1 MPEWLTT
8 VWAFKGGSALFEAA
22 AAATPP
28 AAVPLEDAA
37 RRLGA
42 AFAMGCVSAVT
53 YRLTMRNKGA
63 GDPFLATLVLLSVL
77 VALVTVVIN
86 DQLARA
92 FSLVGALAIVR
103 FRTVVEDTRDT
114 AFVIYSVV
122 MGMAAG
128 LDSLY
133 VPLLV
138 MPVVLAVA
146 WFFRPKEKVVEE
158 KRREGRLVLRLAA
171 VRPPEEPVRLAL
183 EKHLG
188 GGRLIG
194 LGTARGGAAL
204 DVTYAVALPAPEA
217 AVALLAEL
225 SRIEGVQSVELK
237 EE

>member
-1 MPEWLTT
+1 MTS
-8 VWAFKGGSALFEAA
+8 VWANKDLVELTSAL
-22 AAATPP
+22 TQQQPP
-28 AAVPLEDAA
+28 VSLKESAV
-37 RRLGA
+37 RLGV
-42 AFAMGCVSAVT
+42 AFAMGCVAALT
-53 YRLTMRNKGA
+53 YRLTMRNKGG
-63 GDPFLATLVLLSVL
+63 GDPFLATLVLLALL

-86 DQLARA
+86 DNLARA

-122 MGMAAG
+122 MGMASG
-128 LDSLY
+128 LGSYSSAMLAMPA
-133 VPLLV
+133 VLLI
-138 MPVVLAVA
+138 A
-146 WFFRPKEKVVEE
+146 WYFRPRDKVVEE
-158 KRREGRLVLRLAA
+158 RRGGRLVLRLAA
-171 VRPPEEPVRLAL
+171 VRPPDEPVRQAI

-194 LGTARGGAAL
+194 LGTARGGSAM
-204 DVTYAVALPAPEA
+204 DVTYAVALPGPEV

>member
-1 MPEWLTT
+1 MTS
-8 VWAFKGGSALFEAA
+8 VWAIQSFLDLFQGPAGTA
-22 AAATPP
+22 VTP
-28 AAVPLEDAA
+28 ADAA
-37 RRLGA
+37 KRLGA
-42 AFAMGCVSAVT
+42 AFAMGCVAALT
-53 YRLTMRNKGA
+53 YRLTMRDKGA
-63 GDPFLATLVLLSVL
+63 GNSFLATLVLLSLL

-86 DQLARA
+86 DNAARA
-92 FSLVGALAIVR
+92 FTLVGALAIVR

-114 AFVIYSVV
+114 AFVIYAVV

-128 LDSLY
+128 LDAAHAAMMAM
-133 VPLLV
+133 PL
-138 MPVVLAVA
+138 VLLVA
-146 WFFRPKEKVVEE
+146 WFFRPPAKVVED
-158 KRREGRLVLRLAA
+158 RGDGRLVLRLAA
-171 VRPPEEPVRLAL
+171 VRPPEEPVRQAL

-204 DVTYAVALPAPEA
+204 DVTYAVKLPGPEV